1 MQLATNLGREE
12 SAEAPK
18 AFLRGSVGMNLAT
31 KDYIDGLKANS
42 IPWNRMFT
50 AYGTADRYPQL
61 LSEMEQASDIDQW
74 KRAFFEISDFEH
86 QGTLFPP
93 APFVFVFLCRLLR
106 KLLEEGSREDIVEW
120 MLDQFAYYVDICID
134 AESSEHAHQLERLS
148 DLLEDRNL
156 LPKECTFEALQDFF
170 EDPDAVSDTL
180 FYSLYFY
187 SLVVLSQIPDT
198 LDQYEVFSRESKEL
212 RSKMA
217 SIADLSETV

>member
-1 MQLATNLGREE
+1 
-12 SAEAPK
+12 
-18 AFLRGSVGMNLAT
+18 
-31 KDYIDGLKANS
+31 
-42 IPWNRMFT
+42 
-50 AYGTADRYPQL
+50 
-61 LSEMEQASDIDQW
+61 
-74 KRAFFEISDFEH
+74 
-86 QGTLFPP
+86 
-93 APFVFVFLCRLLR
+93 LR

-120 MLDQFAYYVDICID
+120 MLDQFAYYVDICVD
-134 AESSEHAHQLERLS
+134 AESSEHAQQLEHLS

-187 SLVVLSQIPDT
+187 SLVVLSQIPDI